1 VSVLTKPTTDEETTD
16 RTGSSS
22 GSDWWCIQI
31 DAIKAPEPCG
41 HQVTFVCG
49 IMEVKHPSKVPYCH
63 LIIVWPERDD
73 EKLLQTAALCQKR
86 EHNPKIVEYQES
98 FGPWINYDN
107 YKLYGGPD
115 K

>member
-1 VSVLTKPTTDEETTD
+1 MSILTEPTTDIETTD
-16 RTGSSS
+16 RDRSSS

-31 DAIKAPEPCG
+31 DPIKAPEPCT
-41 HQVTFVCG
+41 HTVAFVCG
-49 IMEVKHPSKVPYCH
+49 IMQTKKPVDPCH

-73 EKLLQTAALCQKR
+73 EKLLSTAALSQKR
-86 EHNPKIVEYQES
+86 GHNPKIVEYQES